1 MPRWVI
7 FRWEISWWKFPRF
20 VFTCHSQ
27 VSQDIPRVIHVSW
40 HDTCHICVM
49 TPRVSHMCHETPRI
63 TYVSRHTGVTYVS
76 WHTAYHICVMTTR
89 VSHMSHNT
97 PRVTGVSWH
106 TICDTSVSASSLSD
120 IERVSLNGISTNSRV
135 LRETCVSRQ
144 LWRCPVIRTPLSWNP
159 SKTSRYYATEG
170 FEEGF
175 KALHYA
181 EGR

>member
-1 MPRWVI
+1 M
-7 FRWEISWWKFPRF
+7 
-20 VFTCHSQ
+20 CH
-27 VSQDIPRVIHVSW
+27 DMTRVTYVSW
-40 HDTCHICVM
+40 HPVCHICVM
-49 TPRVSHMCHETPRI
+49 KHRASHMCQDTPC
-63 TYVSRHTGVTYVS
+63 VTYVS